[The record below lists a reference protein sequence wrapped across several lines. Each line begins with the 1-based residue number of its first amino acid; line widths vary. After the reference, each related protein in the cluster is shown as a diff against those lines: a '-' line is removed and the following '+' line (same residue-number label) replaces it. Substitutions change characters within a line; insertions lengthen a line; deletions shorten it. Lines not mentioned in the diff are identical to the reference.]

1 MKLLLS
7 IICFVTTTSAS
18 GRSLTASAPD
28 WPPFFIQESK
38 TARGMGWE
46 ILSQCGEKIDSNVSF
61 DMYPI
66 RRMFKQMEQGDLDIN
81 IMSYKND
88 RAKILEYG
96 KEVVFSNTYAVWT
109 GVHVKKTI
117 RRISDLDGL
126 SVGQLVGLRPSDQ
139 FRDYFEQRKRKG
151 GTVESLELNDPD
163 QVVKML
169 AKKRI
174 DATIVSSPE
183 IRWRSKKLQL
193 QDKIRNTNF
202 SLQTQDYFFVMSKN
216 SPFYKRDPSIIRRLD
231 TCVKAMKLSGR
242 WQSLKK
248 QYDL

>member
-1 MKLLLS
+1 
-7 IICFVTTTSAS
+7 
-18 GRSLTASAPD
+18 
-28 WPPFFIQESK
+28 
-38 TARGMGWE
+38 
-46 ILSQCGEKIDSNVSF
+46 
-61 DMYPI
+61 
-66 RRMFKQMEQGDLDIN
+66 MFKHMEQGDLDIN

-109 GVHVKKTI
+109 GAHIKKPI

-126 SVGQLVGLRPSDQ
+126 SLGQLVGLRPSDQ

-151 GTVESLELNDPD
+151 GAVESLELNDPD

-242 WQSLKK
+242 WQSLKR